1 MARILETEAMSED
14 DVYGLGDVFADLRE
28 GVWTELESGTAID
41 PYRRNL
47 QRGYLERLDYLMT
60 AEVEAPPPEY
70 RQYID
75 YTPINVS
82 QSDLR
87 SYVRAELKTLREDVQ
102 QGLRRTTDE
111 RTRMHLNDVLA
122 RIDQTLEGDDASDA

>member
-1 MARILETEAMSED
+1 MARILEAEAMSED
-14 DVYGLGDVFADLRE
+14 DVYGLGDVFADLR
-28 GVWTELESGTAID
+28 GGIWAELESGDAID

-75 YTPINVS
+75 FTPVDVS
-82 QSDLR
+82 QSDIR
-87 SYVRAELKTLREDVQ
+87 ARVRAELKTLRENVQ
-102 QGLRRTTDE
+102 QGLRRTTDDT
-111 RTRMHLNDVLA
+111 TRMHLNDVLA
-122 RIDQTLEGDDASDA
+122 RIDQTLEGENSDA

>member
-1 MARILETEAMSED
+1 MARILEAEAMSED
-14 DVYGLGDVFADLRE
+14 DVYGLGDVFADLR
-28 GVWTELESGTAID
+28 GGIWAELESGTAID

-75 YTPINVS
+75 FTPVDVS
-82 QSDLR
+82 QSDIR
-87 SYVRAELKTLREDVQ
+87 ARVRAELKTLREDVQ
-102 QGLRRTTDE
+102 KGLRRTTDDT
-111 RTRMHLNDVLA
+111 TRMHLNDVLA
-122 RIDQTLEGDDASDA
+122 RIDQTLEGEESDA